1 MFYPSCTW
9 NISTDNIPP
18 LRPVLLE
25 SFQLT
30 PGLIH
35 LCHTRHFYLVSI
47 NLTWVTHFV
56 SQVYVSWSPL
66 VSYGWVA
73 GQAHILPFYDLLEAT
88 LGYPFGSGRST
99 YPGQHT
105 ADPHDP
111 VCFYSVWLL
120 ERHINMVPRKRL
132 LGSRAIVWL
141 LEHYT
146 NMAPL
151 KGSMRVALVLGHVR
165 LPVDQQVMGFIS
177 YCGEME
183 SASKTIQPKMGTMRK
198 RSQVPRENLL

>member
-1 MFYPSCTW
+1 
-9 NISTDNIPP
+9 
-18 LRPVLLE
+18 
-25 SFQLT
+25 
-30 PGLIH
+30 
-35 LCHTRHFYLVSI
+35 
-47 NLTWVTHFV
+47 
-56 SQVYVSWSPL
+56 
-66 VSYGWVA
+66 
-73 GQAHILPFYDLLEAT
+73 
-88 LGYPFGSGRST
+88 
-99 YPGQHT
+99 
-105 ADPHDP
+105 
-111 VCFYSVWLL
+111 
-120 ERHINMVPRKRL
+120 MVPRKRL